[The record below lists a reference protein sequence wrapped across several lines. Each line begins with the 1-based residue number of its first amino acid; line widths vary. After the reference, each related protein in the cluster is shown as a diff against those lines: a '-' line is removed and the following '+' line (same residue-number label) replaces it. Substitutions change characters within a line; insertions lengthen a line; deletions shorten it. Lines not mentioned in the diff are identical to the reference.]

1 MACIVYYDIVK
12 HEMNWFYLTLSV
24 MFIFR
29 ADPKFLR
36 LTPVTLKIP
45 STADFFEPN
54 WDYSDKIESLSVVVL
69 INIDPD
75 HRPTIVS

>member
-1 MACIVYYDIVK
+1 
-12 HEMNWFYLTLSV
+12 

-45 STADFFEPN
+45 STADLFEPN